1 MSLIEIV
8 VSVSKVVPTQPNEV
22 ESLVADRFCSLMED
36 DMDIH
41 SLGELAILIEKGYR
55 IEMDMDIENTG
66 QVC

>member
-1 MSLIEIV
+1 
-8 VSVSKVVPTQPNEV
+8 
-22 ESLVADRFCSLMED
+22 MED

-41 SLGELAILIEKGYR
+41 SLGELAILIEKGYH